1 MNNGLENLIDD
12 YLQEEE
18 QDFAEEWMWVAGMRK
33 DLRQFSTPN
42 YTFRWASKQSCLES
56 NWIYGSGIQKKDQVK
71 I

>member
-33 DLRQFSTPN
+33 DLR
-42 YTFRWASKQSCLES
+42 
-56 NWIYGSGIQKKDQVK
+56 
-71 I
+71 